1 MHNHPGFH
9 RRRQK
14 QLAKT
19 RITKPSLST
28 ADIWGFTLDQA
39 VIGETP
45 SPAGPVN
52 GALSNETRLAEL
64 AGLDPADLQ
73 HGALAPKQPSC

>member
-9 RRRQK
+9 RRRQM
-14 QLAKT
+14 QLSKT
-19 RITKPSLST
+19 RISKLSLST
-28 ADIWGFTLDQA
+28 VDIWGFNHIRA
-39 VIGETP
+39 VFGEMP
-45 SPAGPVN
+45 SPADPVS

-73 HGALAPKQPSC
+73 HGALAPKRPSC